1 MIRGPIS
8 MDGCVGASPCIW
20 PTVPARR
27 PANGYRYVGTSG
39 LEVRSVSMYIN
50 VCIDTYTQAYTKA
63 DTQAYIRIYI
73 HAYAWG
79 YTLIHAHAY
88 IQGYV
93 HMYTCVYT
101 RVGRGGFMRWYVG
114 SHPCGHP
121 GVHMGPPRSAGAYP
135 GAYGH
140 IYAWMG
146 PSGRGRIHRC
156 VLARKYRR
164 TGISRWENG

>member
-1 MIRGPIS
+1 
-8 MDGCVGASPCIW
+8 
-20 PTVPARR
+20 
-27 PANGYRYVGTSG
+27 
-39 LEVRSVSMYIN
+39 MYIN

-93 HMYTCVYT
+93 HMYTYVYT
-101 RVGRGGFMRWYVG
+101 KVGRGGFMRWYVG

-121 GVHMGPPRSAGAYP
+121 GV
-135 GAYGH
+135 YGH
-140 IYAWMG
+140 TDAWMG
-146 PSGRGRIHRC
+146 PSGCIHRG

-164 TGISRWENG
+164 TGISRWENRYGNREIWAQMRAQVGKCGDSWVKIGNK